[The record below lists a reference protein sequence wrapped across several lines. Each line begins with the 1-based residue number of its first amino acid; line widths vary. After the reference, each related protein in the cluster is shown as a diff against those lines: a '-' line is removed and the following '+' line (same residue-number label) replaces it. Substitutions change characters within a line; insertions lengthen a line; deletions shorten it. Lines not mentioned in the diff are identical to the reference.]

1 MLTHA
6 ITPLVY
12 AAAIVFQQATAP
24 KPFHIRESIHEIRI
38 ELTKAQWDAMQP
50 QRSGGM
56 DGEYPEERAKVTI
69 DGRELDVAIRFK
81 GNASYRS
88 SQGSLKRP
96 FKIDVN
102 KFIKT
107 QTVNGET
114 TINLSNN
121 SMDPTGIRE
130 AIAYT
135 VFQKLGVVCSRTTF
149 AKVTL
154 NIPGSYENK
163 VLGLYTSSEQL
174 DTDFLKSAYGT
185 APSLVLKPEGAHTLP
200 YGDDWAPYEK
210 TYDPKGKPTDADKQ
224 HFMSFTK
231 FVHEASDDEFAAKLG
246 TYLDIPQFAKYLAGT
261 VVTSSLDTIL
271 MMGHNFYIVR
281 NPKSGKYEFLPW
293 DLDLAF
299 GGFPMAGID
308 ATQLSIYQPV
318 GDREILVRRFL
329 SVPSAQVSYLAACKQ
344 AIGIL
349 ESLTPEVEKL
359 NTLVKP
365 VKQLDDRTQLAGG
378 FGLPGGPGGL
388 GGQRGMGAAAAINDA
403 IFVVDGNRLLKFSAN
418 GLTFEKS
425 ANLPEVEGGGF
436 PGGPGGP
443 AGFVFAGRSF
453 DLSAFINE
461 RVKQVKLQL
470 DGKAQGVTPRSMGPG
485 GPGGPPRP

>member
-1 MLTHA
+1 
-6 ITPLVY
+6 
-12 AAAIVFQQATAP
+12 
-24 KPFHIRESIHEIRI
+24 
-38 ELTKAQWDAMQP
+38 
-50 QRSGGM
+50 
-56 DGEYPEERAKVTI
+56 
-69 DGRELDVAIRFK
+69 
-81 GNASYRS
+81 
-88 SQGSLKRP
+88 
-96 FKIDVN
+96 
-102 KFIKT
+102 
-107 QTVNGET
+107 
-114 TINLSNN
+114 
-121 SMDPTGIRE
+121 
-130 AIAYT
+130 
-135 VFQKLGVVCSRTTF
+135 
-149 AKVTL
+149 
-154 NIPGSYENK
+154 
-163 VLGLYTSSEQL
+163 
-174 DTDFLKSAYGT
+174 
-185 APSLVLKPEGAHTLP
+185 
-200 YGDDWAPYEK
+200 
-210 TYDPKGKPTDADKQ
+210 
-224 HFMSFTK
+224 
-231 FVHEASDDEFAAKLG
+231 VHEASDDEFAAKLG
-246 TYLDIPQFAKYLAGT
+246 SYLDIPQFAKYLAGT

-329 SVPSAQVSYLAACKQ
+329 SVPLAQVSYLAACKQ
-344 AIGIL
+344 AVGIL

-378 FGLPGGPGGL
+378 FGLPGGPGGP
-388 GGQRGMGAAAAINDA
+388 GGQRGIGAAAAINDA

-418 GLTFEKS
+418 GLTFERS

-443 AGFVFAGRSF
+443 AGFVFAGRSV

>member
-1 MLTHA
+1 MLTQT
-6 ITPLVY
+6 ITPFVY

-24 KPFHIRESIHEIRI
+24 QPFHTREAIHDIRI
-38 ELTKAQWDAMQP
+38 ELTKAQWEAMQP

-56 DGEYPEERAKVTI
+56 DSEYPEERAKVVI
-69 DGRELDVAIRFK
+69 DGKELDVAIRFK

-107 QTVNGET
+107 QTVSGET

-121 SMDPTGIRE
+121 AMDPTGIRE

-135 VFQKLGVVCSRTTF
+135 VFRKLGVVCSRTAF

-163 VLGLYTSSEQL
+163 FLGLYTSSEQL

-185 APSLVLKPEGAHTLP
+185 APTLVLKPEGAHTLP

-210 TYDPKGKPTDADKQ
+210 TYDSKGKPTDADKQ
-224 HFMSFTK
+224 HFMAFTK

-246 TYLDIPQFAKYLAGT
+246 TYLDIPQFAKFLAGT

-281 NPKSGKYEFLPW
+281 NPKTGKYEFLPW

-318 GDREILVRRFL
+318 GDREILVKRFL
-329 SVPSAQVSYLAACKQ
+329 SVPAAQTSYLAACKS
-344 AIGIL
+344 AITIL
-349 ESLTPEVEKL
+349 EGIALEVDQLTKL
-359 NTLVKP
+359 VAP
-365 VKQLDDRTQLAGG
+365 VKQLEDITLDQ
-378 FGLPGGPGGL
+378 GGPGGSQRP
-388 GGQRGMGAAAAINDA
+388 GGFGEPGAVSASKDA
-403 IFVVDGNRLLKFSAN
+403 IFVVSGNRLLKFSSN
-418 GLTFEKS
+418 GLILES
-425 ANLPEVEGGGF
+425 SVQLPALEAGGF
-436 PGGPGGP
+436 PGGQFGGPGGPGGP
-443 AGFVFAGRSF
+443 GAFGRNI
-453 DLSAFINE
+453 DLNDFIKQ
-461 RVKQVKLQL
+461 RITQVKLQL
-470 DGKAQGVTPRSMGPG
+470 DGKSQGVTPRSMGPG
-485 GPGGPPRP
+485 GPGRP

>member
-1 MLTHA
+1 MLTHT

-12 AAAIVFQQATAP
+12 AAAIIFQQATAP
-24 KPFHIRESIHEIRI
+24 KPFHIRETIHEIRI

-56 DGEYPEERAKVTI
+56 DSEYPEERAKVTI

-107 QTVNGET
+107 QSVNGET

-121 SMDPTGIRE
+121 AMDPTGIRE

-135 VFQKLGVVCSRTTF
+135 VFQKLGVVCSRTAF

-210 TYDPKGKPTDADKQ
+210 TYDPKGKPSDADKQ
-224 HFMSFTK
+224 HFMAFTK

-246 TYLDIPQFAKYLAGT
+246 TYLDIPQFAKFLAGT

-318 GDREILVRRFL
+318 GDREILVKRFL
-329 SVPSAQVSYLAACKQ
+329 SVPAAQTSYLAACK
-344 AIGIL
+344 AAVTIL
-349 ESLTPEVEKL
+349 EGMAPEIDQLSKV
-359 NTLVKP
+359 VAP
-365 VKQLDDRTQLAGG
+365 VKQLDDRTQVA
-378 FGLPGGPGGL
+378 GGPGGFFE
-388 GGQRGMGAAAAINDA
+388 QTSVSASKDA
-403 IFVVDGNRLLKFSAN
+403 IFVVSGNRLLKFSAN
-418 GLTFEKS
+418 GLSLEST
-425 ANLPEVEGGGF
+425 AQLPAMEGGGF
-436 PGGPGGP
+436 PGGPFGGP
-443 AGFVFAGRSF
+443 AGPGGPGGPGGFGRNVNLN
-453 DLSAFINE
+453 DFIKQRIE
-461 RVKQVKLQL
+461 QVKLQL
-470 DGKAQGVTPRSMGPG
+470 NGKSGGVTPRSMGPG
-485 GPGGPPRP
+485 GPGRP

>member
-1 MLTHA
+1 MLTHT
-6 ITPLVY
+6 ITPFVY
-12 AAAIVFQQATAP
+12 AAAIVLQQAAAP
-24 KPFHIRESIHEIRI
+24 QPFHVREAMHEIRI
-38 ELTKAQWDAMQP
+38 ELTKTQWDAMQP
-50 QRSGGM
+50 VRSGGM
-56 DGEYPEERAKVTI
+56 DSEYPEERAKVTI

-121 SMDPTGIRE
+121 AMDPSGIRE

-135 VFQKLGVVCSRTTF
+135 VFRKLGVVCSRTAF

-154 NIPGSYENK
+154 NIPGTAENK

-174 DTDFLKSAYGT
+174 DTDFLKTAYGT
-185 APSLVLKPEGAHTLP
+185 APTLVLKPEGAHTFP

-210 TYDPKGKPTDADKQ
+210 TYDSKGKPTDADKQ
-224 HFMSFTK
+224 HFMAFTK
-231 FVHEASDDEFAAKLG
+231 FIHEASDSEFAAKLG
-246 TYLDIPQFAKYLAGT
+246 TYLDIPQFAKFLAGT
-261 VVTSSLDTIL
+261 VVTGSLDTIL

-308 ATQLSIYQPV
+308 ATQLSIEKPV
-318 GDREILVRRFL
+318 GERDILIKRFL
-329 SVPSAQVSYLAACKQ
+329 NVPAAKASYLAACKV
-344 AIGIL
+344 AVTIL
-349 ESLTPEVEKL
+349 EGLTPDVDLLTERVA
-359 NTLVKP
+359 P
-365 VKQLDDRTQLAGG
+365 VKKLDEKMQG
-378 FGLPGGPGGL
+378 PGGPGRPDGP
-388 GGQRGMGAAAAINDA
+388 GGFSAPAAASATKDA
-403 IFVVDGNRLLKFSAN
+403 IFVVSGNRLLKFTAN
-418 GLTFEKS
+418 GLKLEST
-425 ANLPEVEGGGF
+425 AQLPAMEGDGFLGGPGGPF
-436 PGGPGGP
+436 GGPGGPGG
-443 AGFVFAGRSF
+443 FGRNV
-453 DLSAFINE
+453 DLNNFIRQRIE
-461 RVKQVKLQL
+461 QVKLQL
-470 DGKAQGVTPRSMGPG
+470 SGKSQGLTPRSMGPG
-485 GPGGPPRP
+485 GPGRP

>member
-1 MLTHA
+1 MLTYT
-6 ITPLVY
+6 ITPFVY

-24 KPFHIRESIHEIRI
+24 QPFHTREAIHEIRI

-50 QRSGGM
+50 QRSGGT
-56 DGEYPEERAKVTI
+56 DSEYPEVRAKVVI
-69 DGRELDVAIRFK
+69 DGKELDVAIRFK

-107 QTVNGET
+107 QTINGET

-121 SMDPTGIRE
+121 AMDPTGIRE

-135 VFQKLGVVCSRTTF
+135 VFRKLGVVCSRTAF

-174 DTDFLKSAYGT
+174 DSDFLKSAYGT
-185 APSLVLKPEGAHTLP
+185 VPSLVLKPEGAHTLP

-210 TYDPKGKPTDADKQ
+210 TYDSKGKPTDTDKQ
-224 HFMSFTK
+224 HFMAFTK
-231 FVHEASDDEFAAKLG
+231 FVHEASDDEFAAQLG
-246 TYLDIPQFAKYLAGT
+246 TYLDIPQFAKFLAGT

-271 MMGHNFYIVR
+271 MMGHNFYIIR
-281 NPKSGKYEFLPW
+281 NPKSGKVEFLPW

-318 GDREILVRRFL
+318 GDREILVKRFL
-329 SVPSAQVSYLAACKQ
+329 TVPAAQESYIAACKT
-344 AIGIL
+344 AVGIL
-349 ESLTPEVEKL
+349 EGLAPEIDQLTKIVA
-359 NTLVKP
+359 P
-365 VKQLDDRTQLAGG
+365 VKLLDDKTLLPSG
-378 FGLPGGPGGL
+378 PGGPGGFSNPTSVS
-388 GGQRGMGAAAAINDA
+388 ASNNSV
-403 IFVVDGNRLLKFSAN
+403 FVVSGNRLLKFSED
-418 GLTFEKS
+418 GLKLQTSTE
-425 ANLPEVEGGGF
+425 LPAVEAGGF
-436 PGGPGGP
+436 PGGPFGGP
-443 AGFVFAGRSF
+443 GGFGRNVNLN
-453 DLSAFINE
+453 DFI
-461 RVKQVKLQL
+461 KQRIAHVKLQL
-470 DGKAQGVTPRSMGPG
+470 DGKAQGQTPRSMGPG
-485 GPGGPPRP
+485 GPGRP

>member
-6 ITPLVY
+6 TTPLVY

-56 DGEYPEERAKVTI
+56 DSEYPEERAKVTI

-224 HFMSFTK
+224 HFMAFTK

-246 TYLDIPQFAKYLAGT
+246 TYLDIPQFAK
-261 VVTSSLDTIL
+261 
-271 MMGHNFYIVR
+271 
-281 NPKSGKYEFLPW
+281 
-293 DLDLAF
+293 
-299 GGFPMAGID
+299 
-308 ATQLSIYQPV
+308 
-318 GDREILVRRFL
+318 
-329 SVPSAQVSYLAACKQ
+329 
-344 AIGIL
+344 
-349 ESLTPEVEKL
+349 
-359 NTLVKP
+359 
-365 VKQLDDRTQLAGG
+365 
-378 FGLPGGPGGL
+378 
-388 GGQRGMGAAAAINDA
+388 
-403 IFVVDGNRLLKFSAN
+403 
-418 GLTFEKS
+418 
-425 ANLPEVEGGGF
+425 
-436 PGGPGGP
+436 
-443 AGFVFAGRSF
+443 
-453 DLSAFINE
+453 
-461 RVKQVKLQL
+461 
-470 DGKAQGVTPRSMGPG
+470 
-485 GPGGPPRP
+485 